1 MNSSNNLKAGQKK
14 LSVQMLLLAVVI
26 ILVAVIGLWITQSST
41 GGGLAGGAK
50 SSESTAKL
58 LKDIYSTQTNLYK
71 IQNMVETNQDKKEIE
86 KLSDQQVAVISEDLN
101 LVKQALESNIS
112 AEEKKYYSAIQNN
125 LIEYQ
130 KSVLRFTKLAPAR
143 TGTAAYLTS
152 ANEKMEAIGQ
162 LLAQLVALESK
173 AGSSGA
179 GSTGM
184 AFYVVIIML
193 VALLILSIVMI
204 PSLIKNAMNTHVV
217 EPIEETAGVLREF
230 ANGKFNKTLAWDADD
245 AIGELVQSV
254 NALRIKMST
263 PAAAAG
269 ASPAPKAATPEP
281 VTPPADESG
290 KSLSG
295 MIKKT
300 PDQESLVMSSK
311 KAIDKLQ
318 DI

>member
-26 ILVAVIGLWITQSST
+26 ILVAIVGLWINQSST
-41 GGGLAGGAK
+41 GSGLISGAN
-50 SSESTAKL
+50 SSGSTAKL

-86 KLSDQQVAVISEDLN
+86 KLSDQQAAVINEDLD
-101 LVKQALESNIS
+101 LVKKALDSDIS
-112 AEEKKYYSAIQNN
+112 SEEKKFYTALQNN
-125 LIEYQ
+125 LLEYQ

-143 TGTAAYLTS
+143 TGTAYLSS

-162 LLAQLVALESK
+162 LLTQLAAREGKTSDSGT
-173 AGSSGA
+173 GSSG
-179 GSTGM
+179 TM
-184 AFYVVIIML
+184 FYVIL
-193 VALLILSIVMI
+193 VALLALLVLSIVLI
-204 PSLIKNAMNTHVV
+204 PSFVKNAMNTNIA
-217 EPIEETAGVLREF
+217 EPLQETASVLREF
-230 ANGKFNKTLAWDADD
+230 ANGKFNKPLVWDADD

-254 NALRIKMST
+254 NTLRIKMSA
-263 PAAAAG
+263 PAP
-269 ASPAPKAATPEP
+269 PAPKAAAPEP
-281 VTPPADESG
+281 VAAPLAPTAQTDDG
-290 KSLSG
+290 KKSLSN
-295 MIKKT
+295 MVKKA